1 MLCADT
7 VDAEVGMEVSVDQE
21 FSPDLNDSTSAAYKD
36 FSDTFPD
43 QVMGKGR
50 ELKGA
55 SLKLSL
61 GAWVHTRHEV
71 QV

>member
-21 FSPDLNDSTSAAYKD
+21 FFPDLNDSTSTAYKD
-36 FSDTFPD
+36 FSDTFRD

-61 GAWVHTRHEV
+61 GAWVHAGHKV